1 MRRSFQALIRSGLLG
16 IALAGLVAPL
26 AAQAPPPQVPP
37 PMSPRQW
44 TILRLPEYGFSIEF
58 PSPATEGRLE
68 SGEIRW
74 AVELDNGWTAY
85 IVSTSVIPLTRV
97 QSAGPLGVLDGA
109 VKGGLAKFP
118 DAVIL
123 ADKPITIGGSN
134 GREFTIKVEIQG
146 TPLIIS
152 SRVVLVEQR
161 LYVYTAVVK
170 TNHDQTEVDR
180 FLKSF
185 SLISQ

>member
-1 MRRSFQALIRSGLLG
+1 MFRLIRPALLVVAVL
-16 IALAGLVAPL
+16 ALDASAV
-26 AAQAPPPQVPP
+26 AQAPPPQVPQ

-44 TILRLPEYGFSIEF
+44 TVLRLPEYGFSIEF
-58 PSPATEGRLE
+58 PAPANEGRLD

-85 IVSTSVIPLTRV
+85 IVSTSEIPLARV

-118 DAVIL
+118 DAVVL
-123 ADKPITIGGSN
+123 ADSAITIGGSS
-134 GREFTIKVEIQG
+134 GRAFTIRIEMQG

-152 SRVVLVEQR
+152 SRVVLVQQR